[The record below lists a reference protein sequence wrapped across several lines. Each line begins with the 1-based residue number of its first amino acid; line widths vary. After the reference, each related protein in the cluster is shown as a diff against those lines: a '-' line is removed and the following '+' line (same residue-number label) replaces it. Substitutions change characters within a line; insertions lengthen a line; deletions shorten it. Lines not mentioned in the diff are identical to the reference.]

1 MSEAVL
7 MVAVMGFSALALGA
21 GARAFFSKGF
31 PALSTPYSEAAA
43 IWASF
48 MGSETIALGAA
59 IGSSRKAFWF

>member
-31 PALSTPYSEAAA
+31 PALSTPYSEAA